1 MSFADHEYL
10 PFLALV
16 LALFQFAP
24 AAARGPFLLA
34 ASAVFYLWW
43 QPWHGVVLAA
53 VIAGDHAAGIG
64 IAGARARLARRAWM
78 VFALA
83 LNLGLLAAF
92 KYAPFLVGNLN
103 LLLAAAGLDA
113 LPVPRPS
120 LPLGLSF
127 YAFQGLGYVIDVAR
141 GTFPVCRDPLRFA
154 LYLAFFPQLAAGP
167 IERARD
173 LLPQLDGL
181 RRLDAERALSG
192 AALVLWGLFKKWVL
206 ADHLKL
212 HLGPVFERAGE
223 SDPLTLVVTAF
234 ALYVVLYLDFGAYT
248 DLARGSARFFG
259 VELSPNFRLP
269 LAARTTGDL
278 AQRWHITLYTWI
290 RDYAFAPLARGPL
303 THASIW
309 RNSLLVLGLFG
320 LWHGASWSFVVWGL
334 ASGALIAAQHSWR
347 LARTRAGVRRTPR
360 QGWSAGDWLGWAW
373 TQSSAAL
380 FIVLFFAPDLRGAGR
395 YFARLF
401 DATALRVPETATLSL
416 AAALA
421 SLYAGQVAVERF
433 GLARLLRAWSAP
445 VPLVRLALLAAL
457 AAATLLLRV
466 PEPLPFVYFQ
476 F

>member
-1 MSFADHEYL
+1 MSFADAEYL

-34 ASAVFYLWW
+34 ASAVFYAWW
-43 QPWHGVVLAA
+43 EPWHGLVLAA
-53 VIAGDHAAGIG
+53 LIAGDFAAGLG
-64 IAGARARLARRAWM
+64 LSGARSPLARRAW
-78 VFALA
+78 VGFALA

-103 LLLAAAGLDA
+103 ALLAALGLGT
-113 LPVPRPS
+113 LPVPS
-120 LPLGLSF
+120 VALPLGLSF

-141 GTFPVCRDPLRFA
+141 GTFPACRAPVRFA
-154 LYLAFFPQLAAGP
+154 LYVAFFPQLAAGP

-192 AALVLWGLFKKWVL
+192 GVLVLWGLFKKWVL
-206 ADHLKL
+206 ADRLEL
-212 HLGPVFERAGE
+212 YLGPVFERAGDA
-223 SDPLTLVVTAF
+223 DPLTLATTAF
-234 ALYVVLYLDFGAYT
+234 ALYVMLYLDFGAYT
-248 DLARGSARFFG
+248 DLARGSARLFG

-269 LAARTTGDL
+269 LAARTTADL
-278 AQRWHITLYTWI
+278 AQRWHVTLYTWI

-303 THASIW
+303 SHASIW
-309 RNSLLVLGLFG
+309 RNALCVMGLFG
-320 LWHGASWSFVVWGL
+320 LWHGASWSFVIWGL

-347 LARTRAGVRRTPR
+347 LARTRAGVRRAPR
-360 QGWSAGDWLGWAW
+360 AGWGAGDWLGWAW

-380 FIVLFFAPDLRGAGR
+380 FIVLFFAPDLDGAGR
-395 YFARLF
+395 YLARLF
-401 DATALRVPETATLSL
+401 DLSALRAPEGATLAL

-421 SLYAGQVAVERF
+421 ALYLGQVAVERV
-433 GLARLLRAWSAP
+433 GLARLEPLWSARA
-445 VPLVRLALLAAL
+445 PLARLAWIAAL
-457 AAATLLLRV
+457 AAAAILLRA
-466 PEPLPFVYFQ
+466 PEPQPFVYFQ